1 VSGDDTTGNV
11 TFQGALG
18 AFSLDVAF
26 TFPMR
31 GITALFGPS
40 GCGKT
45 TILRCMAGLQHL
57 PGRFAIGRETW
68 QDSTRRV
75 FRKPHQRPVGYVLQE
90 ASLFPHL
97 SVRGNLLFG
106 LRRSGIPESDHA
118 LRFDDIVQLLG
129 IGHLLRRDT
138 TTLSGGERQRVAIG
152 RALLSQP
159 QILLMDEPL
168 SALDSMTKDEILPY
182 LETLHKTL
190 LIPIVYVSH
199 DIAEVARLADWI
211 VVLSNGRKI
220 ADGPVTKVWERLDLQ
235 SAIDRAEAGV
245 ILEVRVLRHDT
256 AFRLTYLDHHGQEL
270 AIPMV
275 DRAPGET
282 LRIRILARDVS
293 LAIERPSG
301 ISIRN
306 ILSGTIRDI
315 IEEPETAH
323 AEVLV
328 DLGGAV
334 LRASVTRASVS
345 ELKLV
350 PGRAVFAMVKSIA
363 FDKLSLNLGLVGPD

>member
-1 VSGDDTTGNV
+1 MNGADAIGDVSIRGNV
-11 TFQGALG
+11 GTFLLDI
-18 AFSLDVAF
+18 AFS
-26 TFPMR
+26 FPMQ
-31 GITALFGPS
+31 GVTALFGPS

-57 PGRFAIGRETW
+57 PGRFKIGRDIW
-68 QDSTRRV
+68 QDSPRRI
-75 FRKPHQRPVGYVLQE
+75 FRAPHRRPVGYILQE

-97 SVRGNLLFG
+97 SVQGNLRFG
-106 LRRSGIPESDHA
+106 MRRSGQRESDHA

-159 QILLMDEPL
+159 EILLMDEPL

-182 LETLHKTL
+182 LETLHGTL
-190 LIPIVYVSH
+190 RIPMVYVSH

-211 VVLSNGRKI
+211 IVLSNGRKI
-220 ADGPVTKVWERLDLQ
+220 ADGPVTKVWERLDLR
-235 SAIDRAEAGV
+235 SAIDRAEQGV
-245 ILEVRVLRHDT
+245 ILEVRVQRHDT

-275 DRAPGET
+275 DRAPGEA

-306 ILSGTIRDI
+306 ILRGTIREL
-315 IEEPETAH
+315 IEEPDTAH

-328 DLGGAV
+328 DIGDAI
-334 LRASVTRASVS
+334 LRSSVTRASVA
-345 ELKLV
+345 ELKLA

-363 FDKLSLNLGLVGPD
+363 FDRLSLNPGPVDRD

>member
-1 VSGDDTTGNV
+1 MNGADAIGAVSFRGTVG
-11 TFQGALG
+11 TFPLE
-18 AFSLDVAF
+18 VAF
-26 TFPMR
+26 TFPMQ
-31 GITALFGPS
+31 GVTALFGPS

-45 TILRCMAGLQHL
+45 TILRCMAGLHHL
-57 PGRFAIGRETW
+57 PGRFEIGRDIW
-68 QDSTRRV
+68 QDSDRHI
-75 FRKPHQRPVGYVLQE
+75 FRAPHRRPVGYVLQE

-97 SVRGNLLFG
+97 SVQGNLRFG
-106 LRRSGIPESDHA
+106 LRRSELRESDHA

-129 IGHLLRRDT
+129 IGHLLRRDAN
-138 TTLSGGERQRVAIG
+138 TLSGGERQRVAIG

-159 QILLMDEPL
+159 RILLMDEPL

-182 LETLHKTL
+182 LETLHRTL
-190 LIPIVYVSH
+190 RIPMVYVSH
-199 DIAEVARLADWI
+199 DIAEVARLADRI
-211 VVLSNGRKI
+211 VVLSNGRKL
-220 ADGPVTKVWERLDLQ
+220 AEGPITKVWERLDLQ
-235 SAIDRAEAGV
+235 SAIDRADAGV
-245 ILEVRVLRHDT
+245 ILEVHVLRHDT

-293 LAIERPSG
+293 LATERPSG

-306 ILSGTIRDI
+306 ILLGTIREI
-315 IEEPETAH
+315 VEESETAH

-328 DLGGAV
+328 DLGDAI
-334 LRASVTRASVS
+334 LRSSVTRASVA

-350 PGRAVFAMVKSIA
+350 PGRSVFAMVKSIA
-363 FDKLSLNLGLVGPD
+363 FDRLSLNPGPNRPD

>member
-1 VSGDDTTGNV
+1 VSGDDAMGDV
-11 TFQGALG
+11 AFRGIVGTFP
-18 AFSLDVAF
+18 LDVAF

-31 GITALFGPS
+31 GVTALFGPS

-57 PGRFAIGRETW
+57 PGRLEIARDIW
-68 QDSTRRV
+68 QDSARCI
-75 FRKPHQRPVGYVLQE
+75 FRAPHRRPVGYVLQE

-97 SVRGNLLFG
+97 SVRGNLRFG
-106 LRRSGIPESDHA
+106 MRRSGIRESDHA

-129 IGHLLRRDT
+129 IGHLLRRDA

-159 QILLMDEPL
+159 RILLMDEPL

-182 LETLHKTL
+182 LETLHRTL
-190 LIPIVYVSH
+190 HIPMVYVSH
-199 DIAEVARLADWI
+199 DIAEVARLADRI
-211 VVLSNGRKI
+211 VVLSGGRKI
-220 ADGPVTKVWERLDLQ
+220 ADGPVTKVWERLDLR

-275 DRAPGET
+275 DRAPGSI

-306 ILSGTIRDI
+306 ILAGTIRDI

-323 AEVLV
+323 AEVLI

-334 LRASVTRASVS
+334 VRSSVTRASVA
-345 ELKLV
+345 ELNLA

-363 FDKLSLNLGLVGPD
+363 FDKLSLNLGSAGPD

>member
-1 VSGDDTTGNV
+1 MSGDDAMGDVAFRGT
-11 TFQGALG
+11 LG
-18 AFSLDVAF
+18 AFTLDVAF

-45 TILRCMAGLQHL
+45 TILRCMAGLQNL
-57 PGRFAIGRETW
+57 PGCLAIGRDIW
-68 QDSTRRV
+68 QDSDRRT
-75 FRKPHQRPVGYVLQE
+75 FLKPHRRPVGYVLQE

-97 SVRGNLLFG
+97 SVRGNLRFG
-106 LRRSGIPESDHA
+106 LRRSGKRESDHA
-118 LRFDDIVQLLG
+118 LRFDDVVALLG
-129 IGHLLRRDT
+129 IGPLLGRGT
-138 TTLSGGERQRVAIG
+138 ATLSGGERQRVAIG

-159 QILLMDEPL
+159 QLLLMDEPL
-168 SALDSMTKDEILPY
+168 AALDSMTKDEIIPY
-182 LETLHKTL
+182 LETLQKTL
-190 LIPIVYVSH
+190 HMPMVYVSH
-199 DIAEVARLADWI
+199 DIAEVARLADRI

-220 ADGPVTKVWERLDLQ
+220 ADGPVTTVWEKLDLQ

-245 ILEVRVLRHDT
+245 ILAVRVVRHDT

-275 DRAPGET
+275 DRAPGST

-306 ILSGTIRDI
+306 VLAGIIRDI

-323 AEVLV
+323 AEVLI

-334 LRASVTRASVS
+334 VRSSVTRASVA
-345 ELKLV
+345 ELNLA
-350 PGRAVFAMVKSIA
+350 PGHAVFAMVKSIA
-363 FDKLSLNLGLVGPD
+363 FDKLSLNLGLAGPD